1 MDLKSLGDKAKGLI
15 DKRGGTENLEED
27 AEELKGIAT
36 GKGNLA
42 DKAKAAVAAIREPG
56 DDDATSPAPAA
67 ESAAETAEEPERSA
81 EMVEGERSGR
91 QAHGRHGH
99 GGHGRGRRGGRD
111 GDPAV

>member
-15 DKRGGTENLEED
+15 DKRGGTGNLEED

-36 GKGNLA
+36 GKGSLA

-56 DDDATSPAPAA
+56 DDDATSPAPEP
-67 ESAAETAEEPERSA
+67 ESAAEPAQEAERSA
-81 EMVEGERSGR
+81 EIVDGERSGKH
-91 QAHGRHGH
+91 AHGRHGR
-99 GGHGRGRRGGRD
+99 GGQGRGRRGGRD